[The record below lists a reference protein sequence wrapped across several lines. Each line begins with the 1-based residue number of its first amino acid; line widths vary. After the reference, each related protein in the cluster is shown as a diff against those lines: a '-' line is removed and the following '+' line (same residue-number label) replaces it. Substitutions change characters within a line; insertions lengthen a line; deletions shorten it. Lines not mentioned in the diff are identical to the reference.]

1 MHDPF
6 KQIDK
11 KELQLPD
18 TLFIRDIE
26 SKVFQSIIVQCLARI
41 EGVETLEGN
50 LFDNL
55 LGHVDKVKGVHVEQ
69 DPKNHAVSVRVEI
82 NVSYGVC
89 IPEKAEEIQGRIIED
104 IGRLTNLRV
113 HSVHIIFK
121 NLIAQKQEAFAKEYT
136 ERD

>member
-18 TLFIRDIE
+18 TVFIRDIE
-26 SKVFQSIIVQCLARI
+26 CKVFQSIIVQCLSQI
-41 EGVETLEGN
+41 EGVDTLEGN
-50 LFDNL
+50 LFDSL
-55 LGHVDKVKGVHVEQ
+55 LGHLDKVKGVHVEQ
-69 DPKNHAVSVRVEI
+69 DPKNHAVSVRVEV
-82 NVSYGVC
+82 NVAYGIC
-89 IPEKAEEIQGRIIED
+89 IPEKAEEIQGKIIED

-121 NLIAQKQEAFAKEYT
+121 NLIPQKQTVEAK
-136 ERD
+136 D